1 MAILDVL
8 GISLIGPFVVVI
20 FDFDKIQGQYE
31 LLGDISQQ
39 TLALFFSSFI
49 VMVFLIRSLT
59 IWAIN
64 AYILRVVFDRQVELR
79 GLVMENMLLQD
90 YADRLEK
97 SAGYYTRVMFSYT
110 QQFVQSL
117 INIFRI
123 AAETL
128 SIFFIIILLMIT
140 DFQLFLIAT
149 IFSIFSLGTMFYY
162 FSRKFIAYGELKN
175 KGILKFTNAVNEG
188 AQGAKEIKILGLV
201 KFFQGRVVSGA
212 TTSAAAEKKLYLYS
226 IVPRYLIETLLVMI
240 ISIILIISIN
250 GEKEMLET
258 IAVLSVFLVACL
270 RLLPSISLII
280 SGVNAI
286 NLDFDAIKGLHK
298 DVVQMTKKQSIKNTQ
313 VIKSANANNHIS
325 FDEVRSIEIKDMHF
339 SYNADNK
346 IFAGVNLWIEQGN
359 FIGLVGGS
367 GEGKTTLI
375 DLILGIQNPQQG
387 EILVNGHSIHQNLDS
402 LRAKIAYLPQEI
414 FIIAGTIAENIALG
428 VPKEKINLMEVE
440 VALKKAGLSEL
451 IDSLPD
457 RLFTEVGERGLKF
470 SGGQRQRIAL
480 ARAFLTHRQIFI
492 FDESTSAL
500 DEQAAERILQQI
512 YELSKTGVII
522 IFIAHNEEML
532 RKCNRKIR
540 ISNGSFEEE
549 LV

>member
-1 MAILDVL
+1 M
-8 GISLIGPFVVVI
+8 
-20 FDFDKIQGQYE
+20 
-31 LLGDISQQ
+31 
-39 TLALFFSSFI
+39 
-49 VMVFLIRSLT
+49 
-59 IWAIN
+59 
-64 AYILRVVFDRQVELR
+64 
-79 GLVMENMLLQD
+79 
-90 YADRLEK
+90 
-97 SAGYYTRVMFSYT
+97 
-110 QQFVQSL
+110 
-117 INIFRI
+117 
-123 AAETL
+123 
-128 SIFFIIILLMIT
+128 
-140 DFQLFLIAT
+140 
-149 IFSIFSLGTMFYY
+149 
-162 FSRKFIAYGELKN
+162 
-175 KGILKFTNAVNEG
+175 
-188 AQGAKEIKILGLV
+188 
-201 KFFQGRVVSGA
+201 
-212 TTSAAAEKKLYLYS
+212 
-226 IVPRYLIETLLVMI
+226 
-240 ISIILIISIN
+240 
-250 GEKEMLET
+250 
-258 IAVLSVFLVACL
+258 
-270 RLLPSISLII
+270 
-280 SGVNAI
+280 
-286 NLDFDAIKGLHK
+286 
-298 DVVQMTKKQSIKNTQ
+298 
-313 VIKSANANNHIS
+313 
-325 FDEVRSIEIKDMHF
+325 
-339 SYNADNK
+339 
-346 IFAGVNLWIEQGN
+346 
-359 FIGLVGGS
+359 VGGS

-451 IDSLPD
+451 IYSLPD